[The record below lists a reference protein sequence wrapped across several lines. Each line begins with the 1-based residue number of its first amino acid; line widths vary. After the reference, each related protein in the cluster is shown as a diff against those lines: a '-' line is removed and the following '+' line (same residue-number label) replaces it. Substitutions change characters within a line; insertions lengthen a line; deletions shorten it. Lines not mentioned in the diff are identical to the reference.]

1 MSTDLPQWTSSRLLV
16 DEIPTDQ
23 PYGFVY
29 QITYEDDT
37 YYYGMKKFYSYVTLP
52 TLKSGEKREGH
63 IRFTYKN
70 GSGKRKHVEEI
81 RRESDWK
88 KYTGSNDVDLPII
101 NREILAYARTKR
113 ELTYLECK
121 CLFQTEALED
131 PLCHNSNIN
140 GMWFKDKLI

>member
-1 MSTDLPQWTSSRLLV
+1 MSLPQWTYGSYPV
-16 DEIPTDQ
+16 DTPFPDM
-23 PYGFVY
+23 YGYVY
-29 QITYEDDT
+29 QITYEDGT
-37 YYYGMKKFYSYVTLP
+37 YYYGRKNFYSYNTLP
-52 TLKSGEKREGH
+52 TLKSGEKRTGH

-81 RRESDWK
+81 CRESDWK
-88 KYTGSNDVDLPII
+88 KYTGSADIDLPII
-101 NREILAYARTKR
+101 SREILAYARSKR
-113 ELTYLECK
+113 ELTYLEVK